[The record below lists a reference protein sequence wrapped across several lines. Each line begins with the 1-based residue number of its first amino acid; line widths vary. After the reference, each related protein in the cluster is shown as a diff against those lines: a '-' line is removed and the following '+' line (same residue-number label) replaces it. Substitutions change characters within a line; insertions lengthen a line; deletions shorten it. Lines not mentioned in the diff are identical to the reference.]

1 MWDLSKA
8 IRAHGSELIGTMER
22 ASTMGPSMGFDTSR
36 QGLNDPGLLSGP
48 RISAL
53 AFRCCKLSSSDTEV
67 TRLKKKRV
75 CLCFISFI
83 FAQLVALKTVANFRQ
98 KKGKQWQM
106 LQTAGNELHFFL

>member
-22 ASTMGPSMGFDTSR
+22 ASTMGPSMGFNTSR
-36 QGLNDPGLLSGP
+36 QGPNNPGLLFGP

-53 AFRCCKLSSSDTEV
+53 AFRCSKLSSSDTEV

-75 CLCFISFI
+75 CLCFISSI
-83 FAQLVALKTVANFRQ
+83 FAHLVALKTVANFRQ
-98 KKGKQWQM
+98 KKDKKKERTKTVANVTNCWK
-106 LQTAGNELHFFL
+106 